1 MLHKKFYNKD
11 KNVFDILGNYI
22 TTDGYQLKVQF
33 LKDSNNCAS
42 NLIALYDK
50 NYNSIK
56 YGEKCNSLNSRG
68 IFDLNDVLINK
79 KELVGRVIK
88 GCDPGV
94 ANVLSWTESKINK
107 ELELDKNNMK
117 NTDKK
122 ITNGEYHNSWFK
134 GPHKVLEWKWRKEYN
149 VNKIFEEL
157 SKHSLKTSDEKM
169 VHKYLE
175 ILYQE
180 ENYTKIKNYKYDR
193 RRQKWRYKR
202 LLGKRSYIDK
212 MTNDLAY
219 GFPIKK
225 YGRERI
231 TYEVNK
237 KEPAIIMFG
246 AANYK
251 TSMRN
256 YSAVPKKS
264 ILRVLAQKTLV
275 LLTSEYN
282 TTKNCFKC
290 GNEVKSIEN
299 TCEKKVGDRFFEKWS
314 KSNLRNVRYCE
325 NIRCVNGDKLN
336 RFYIGRDVNAAN
348 NILQNG
354 LRHLSGESNLEHI
367 THTDSNKNSSKLKN
381 ISNNILNLDYNS

>member
-1 MLHKKFYNKD
+1 
-11 KNVFDILGNYI
+11 
-22 TTDGYQLKVQF
+22 
-33 LKDSNNCAS
+33 
-42 NLIALYDK
+42 
-50 NYNSIK
+50 
-56 YGEKCNSLNSRG
+56 
-68 IFDLNDVLINK
+68 
-79 KELVGRVIK
+79 
-88 GCDPGV
+88 
-94 ANVLSWTESKINK
+94 
-107 ELELDKNNMK
+107 
-117 NTDKK
+117 
-122 ITNGEYHNSWFK
+122 
-134 GPHKVLEWKWRKEYN
+134 
-149 VNKIFEEL
+149 
-157 SKHSLKTSDEKM
+157 
-169 VHKYLE
+169 
-175 ILYQE
+175 
-180 ENYTKIKNYKYDR
+180 
-193 RRQKWRYKR
+193 
-202 LLGKRSYIDK
+202 

-219 GFPIKK
+219 GIPIKK

-275 LLTSEYN
+275 FLTSEYN

-354 LRHLSGESNLEHI
+354 LRHLSGDAAESFALKRQARRAESNLEHI

-381 ISNNILNLDYNS
+381 ISNNILNLDHNP